1 MSMRRRSLH
10 KDEGGAVY
18 AEFLIAFPP
27 MLLMFLAML
36 QLALMYSARLAVR
49 HAAYRAARAAIVVIP
64 DDPDRH
70 GGEPAYKIDYDSAG
84 GGEES
89 SFELSTGS
97 GRLKAIRTAGSF
109 PLLGFAPPLARVTGE
124 TSLGDAYSLG
134 AADLFGGAAYTLGAT
149 AVTFPEEPGGM
160 AFRESFDMREMVTT
174 RLTYLFTCTIPIVT
188 RRPFN
193 MCYGPMDMLAGAPD
207 VLLEGAVGELLSD
220 DVDPWVELGFD
231 TYRDWLRGREEMAN
245 GLEELRFSG
254 NPALLVPFVL
264 RGQRFLILRAEASLP
279 LQGAEYGPKSGRDS
293 LGGDD

>member
-1 MSMRRRSLH
+1 MRRRSLH
-10 KDEGGAVY
+10 RDEGGAVY

-70 GGEPAYKIDYDSAG
+70 GGEAAYRVDYDSAG

-89 SFELSTGS
+89 SFEISSGS

-109 PLLGFAPPLARVTGE
+109 PLLGFAPPAARLSGE
-124 TSLGDAYSLG
+124 VSLGDAFSSG
-134 AADLFGGAAYTLGAT
+134 ATDLFAGAAYTLGAT
-149 AVTFPEEPGGM
+149 AVTFPQAPGDM
-160 AFRESFDMREMVTT
+160 TFRESFGTREMVTT
-174 RLTYLFTCTIPIVT
+174 RVTYLFTCTIPIVT
-188 RRPFN
+188 RKPFN
-193 MCYGPMDMLAGAPD
+193 MCFGPMDMLAGAPD
-207 VLLEGAVGELLSD
+207 VLLEGAVGELLPD
-220 DVDPWVELGFD
+220 GADPWVELGFD
-231 TYRDWLRGREEMAN
+231 TYRDWLRGREDMAN

-254 NPALLVPFVL
+254 NPALLVPFAIG
-264 RGQRFLILRAEASLP
+264 GQRFLILRAEASLP
-279 LQGAEYGPKSGRDS
+279 LQGAEYGPQAGRGS